1 MKGIAHKLETV
12 GADFI
17 NVLRRQGIL
26 ENFMSFL
33 YQDIEKLAQKN
44 SQASST
50 NVIPINW
57 LEGKIENIRKMA
69 IESNKSLDIS
79 KPDIK
84 VQVFA
89 NKELIFKNTD
99 PGTMNV
105 TRFNVYLTS
114 AFNIHRA

>member
-1 MKGIAHKLETV
+1 
-12 GADFI
+12 
-17 NVLRRQGIL
+17 
-26 ENFMSFL
+26 MSFL